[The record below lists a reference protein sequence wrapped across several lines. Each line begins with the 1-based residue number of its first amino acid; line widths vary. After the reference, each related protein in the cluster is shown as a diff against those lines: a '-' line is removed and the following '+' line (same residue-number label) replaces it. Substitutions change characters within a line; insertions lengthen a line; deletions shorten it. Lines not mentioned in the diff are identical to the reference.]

1 MELVPQSHVVS
12 SVIGKKSVQQIK
24 RGRIMLKDLAS
35 EDSHIV
41 GSISSGGKTIV
52 NKEDDPKSLFVK
64 LLYNCPYIKKGKC
77 QVTKPQQCCFSC
89 EGNQKCYEGRWEDL
103 EHKRCQKGFFRCY
116 RYHQWGEENG

>member
-1 MELVPQSHVVS
+1 MKQKNTPRELSEREIVTYLKKHS
-12 SVIGKKSVQQIK
+12 S
-24 RGRIMLKDLAS
+24 LPA

-77 QVTKPQQCCFSC
+77 QFTEPQQCCFSC
-89 EGNQKCYEGRWEDL
+89 EGNQKCFEGRWEDL
-103 EHKRCQKGFFRCY
+103 EYKRCQKGFTRCC
-116 RYHQWGEENG
+116 RYHQWREENG